1 MGSNQFGD
9 RMERKQYQNSDWIV
23 HTFDWKYIGDNIQRV
38 SKMAETKFAVL
49 IINLLGIPVC
59 FFAFIKNIDN
69 VKSAFI
75 FLAAMS
81 FLLIRMY
88 FFVIWA
94 KQKTRKNELELRAME
109 NDLKKDTQS
118 PI

>member
-1 MGSNQFGD
+1 
-9 RMERKQYQNSDWIV
+9 MERQQYQDSNWIV
-23 HTFDWKYIGDNIQRV
+23 HTFDGNYLRNHLQRIT
-38 SKMAETKFAVL
+38 KMAETKFAVL

-81 FLLIRMY
+81 FLMIRMY

-94 KQKTRKNELELRAME
+94 KQKTRKNELELRSME
-109 NDLKKDTQS
+109 NDLKKDAL
-118 PI
+118 